1 MATGITKTT
10 DLGDTI
16 PTVIEEA
23 MFTKQWGEAVSSL
36 VWNSPK
42 DKGKGSTKNFPYW
55 GKVTANQ
62 LTEGVDMA
70 SPEKMADT
78 NVQVTLNEFGVQVLL
93 TDNLIEDDQ
102 EDVIRAAGQIAG
114 RAMVVKQE
122 TLLTDLFDSGSVSF
136 GGTGE
141 ALTLGMLAGART
153 LLRGADEPLTGELVA
168 VHHPYTTIDLVDIL
182 TPIAPTTTATY
193 MGIDTTTGMAQDVL
207 RNYTIGKVFGMNI
220 VETGNMTA
228 SGTDY
233 KGGVF
238 QTGKGGSLILCS
250 AREWD
255 NEPERDASLRATEL
269 NIVGRY
275 GVSVYKSAWVA
286 ELYNDGTAPS

>member
-1 MATGITKTT
+1 MSTGITKTT

-36 VWNSPK
+36 VWRSPK
-42 DKGKGSTKNFPYW
+42 EKGKGSTKSFPYW
-55 GKVTANQ
+55 GTMTAGT

-70 SPEKMADT
+70 SPQKMEDT
-78 NVQVTLNEFGVQVLL
+78 NVEVTLNEVGVQVLI
-93 TDNLIEDDQ
+93 TDNLVEDDQ

-114 RAMVVKQE
+114 RAFVVKQE
-122 TLLTDLFDSGSVSF
+122 TDLTDLFDSGTTSF
-136 GGTGE
+136 GGSGE
-141 ALTLGMLAGART
+141 SLTLGMLAGGRT
-153 LLRGADEPLTGELVA
+153 LLRGGSEPLTGELVA

-182 TPIAPTTTATY
+182 TPVTPTTTATY
-193 MGIDTTTGMAQDVL
+193 MGIDTTTGMAEEVL

-233 KGGVF
+233 KGGIF
-238 QTGKGGSLILCS
+238 QTGKGGSIILCE
-250 AREWD
+250 ARAWE

-275 GVSVYKSAWVA
+275 GVSVYKSAWIA